1 MFLLA
6 LVWKSLTNRLL
17 ATSLTFASIALSV
30 ALLLG
35 IENVRSG
42 MRESFSNTISRTDL
56 IVGARGGSMQLL
68 LYSVFGIGS
77 PTNNLSW
84 DTYREF
90 VDHPAV
96 AWTIPISLGD
106 SHRGFRVIGTDSSF
120 YAHYRYGGGRAI
132 EFARGTMPGA
142 DHELVL
148 GRQVADEL
156 GYDVGADVVIT
167 HGLYGTGIMDH
178 DERPFRV
185 TGVLARTF
193 TPVDRALYVTLQGI
207 DAVHEGFMS
216 DPFAAPGGVGGPGG
230 TALPNFAAPPSFAE
244 PADAHDHDVTGAAAD
259 VAGAGTDEPDQHA
272 DGSAPPEQITAFF
285 LGARSR
291 IATLQLQREINTH
304 EAEPI
309 MAILP
314 GVALAEM
321 WRGVGYAEDALL
333 IVTVF
338 VVIVGLIGM
347 LLSLY
352 SALEA
357 RRREMAILRAVG
369 AGAPRIFALLVLE
382 SGLLGLAG
390 ALGGVTLIYGLL
402 TLLQGVVESTFG
414 LYLPVQPPTRTAYL
428 DLLAVVAAS
437 FLIGLVPAV
446 KAYRNS
452 LADGLTLR
460 ESGRAEERESGGAEG
475 FPLLRSPSLPSEIE
489 AGAEAQDRVGSLAAA
504 DARGLVIAP
513 QAAPL
518 EEQRAAGL
526 ELVLDAGAAAQGE
539 IGVPAADVLEVVRDH
554 AGAAAQEEAE

>member
-1 MFLLA
+1 MFLLSLA
-6 LVWKSLTNRLL
+6 WKSLVNRLL

-84 DTYREF
+84 DTYLEF

-96 AWTIPISLGD
+96 AWTIPVSLGD

-120 YAHYRYGGGRAI
+120 YEHYRYGGGRTI
-132 EFARGTMPGA
+132 EFARGTSPDD
-142 DHELVL
+142 DHGLVL

-178 DERPFRV
+178 DEQPFRV
-185 TGVLARTF
+185 TGVLERTF

-216 DPFAAPGGVGGPGG
+216 DPFAAAGGAGGAGGP
-230 TALPNFAAPPSFAE
+230 APPNFAAPPSFAE
-244 PADAHDHDVTGAAAD
+244 QPREQDHDANDAGTD
-259 VAGAGTDEPDQHA
+259 VAGTSTDRPDQHVE
-272 DGSAPPEQITAFF
+272 GSAPEQITAFF

-304 EAEPI
+304 QAEPI

-369 AGAPRIFALLVLE
+369 AGAPRIFTLLVLE

-390 ALGGVTLIYGLL
+390 ALGGVALIYALL
-402 TLLQGVVESTFG
+402 ALLQGVIESTFG

-428 DLLAVVAAS
+428 YLLAVVAAS
-437 FLIGLVPAV
+437 LLIGLVPAV

-452 LADGLTLR
+452 LADGLT
-460 ESGRAEERESGGAEG
+460 
-475 FPLLRSPSLPSEIE
+475 
-489 AGAEAQDRVGSLAAA
+489 
-504 DARGLVIAP
+504 
-513 QAAPL
+513 
-518 EEQRAAGL
+518 
-526 ELVLDAGAAAQGE
+526 
-539 IGVPAADVLEVVRDH
+539 VR
-554 AGAAAQEEAE
+554 